1 MDHHHGGGPLDLAS
15 SKAAGGGPWILP
27 KPMEVVASPEGEEA
41 AAVTSVTAAAAR
53 RERERSSPTTEETSK
68 RRRAG
73 GPKARTGCA
82 TCKTRHVKCDERK
95 PTCFRC
101 EKVGV
106 ACEGYVER
114 VDRRRRRQTQNVV
127 RRTTP
132 LLIAPRSRST
142 PSEEE
147 AKQTDECSSEQHAVV
162 AVVAPSPQTTQT
174 RTQTKTP
181 YPTQTQTQTQT
192 HTQVQIHAQVHAQI
206 PRSVSILPE
215 IYRKDGIYFDYFRHQ
230 VSTNLAGYYTSPNWS
245 YLVVGEGLQDDC
257 IHHSILAVGALIRA
271 SPQEDA
277 NNPGGGLP
285 PPRKKL
291 LTDGYGV
298 TAHREVALR
307 HHVKAVKSLRERME
321 LITASSPTTVVV
333 TTLLLVVYELLQGEP
348 KTAELLL
355 NSCLGVLKDCI
366 TMFES
371 GGGGGSGAVETTT
384 TRQHPRDSEFD
395 DMEHVLPCIAAMS
408 HLSQSLQPLRR
419 HTHPFRIDPG
429 PDLHD
434 PEHDSISRFFI
445 SWGRFFTFGVG
456 FVGNSADFASTE
468 GGGGVGGDITT
479 LDALRHR
486 LTTHQ
491 QTLLARLRRWR
502 AVIQYYAQSPRVDAG
517 TKKGLRIVQIHW
529 LLLHITLTC
538 CLDPTEVA
546 YDAFGAEFRDL
557 TVQCVDLYRD
567 CVSQPRPTSVLLGQG
582 LILPLCTVVRA
593 CRDHDVR
600 MTALQALREIPS
612 SMVSWDV
619 VSAMDGIL
627 GALLL
632 EETGRRADGFV
643 PPESRWFWLEDVPVA
658 QETGTGTG
666 PAHSSRLKVYQRL
679 SPDYN
684 GKAVLTKLRTTSDMQ
699 SRICKTAGCNKEH
712 VLDSVVVED
721 L

>member
-1 MDHHHGGGPLDLAS
+1 MDHHH
-15 SKAAGGGPWILP
+15 GGGPWILP

-41 AAVTSVTAAAAR
+41 AAAAAAAAVTSVTSATSAAR

-147 AKQTDECSSEQHAVV
+147 GKQAADCSSEQHVV
-162 AVVAPSPQTTQT
+162 VVVAPSPQTTQT
-174 RTQTKTP
+174 QTQTRTQTKTP
-181 YPTQTQTQTQT
+181 YQTQSQTQTQTQTQV
-192 HTQVQIHAQVHAQI
+192 QVHAQVHAQI

-277 NNPGGGLP
+277 NHPGGL

-291 LTDGYGV
+291 LTDGHHGV

-371 GGGGGSGAVETTT
+371 GGSGAVEATT
-384 TRQHPRDSEFD
+384 TRKHPRDSEFD

-456 FVGNSADFASTE
+456 FVGNSADFASAE
-468 GGGGVGGDITT
+468 GGDITT

-486 LTTHQ
+486 LTAHQ

-658 QETGTGTG
+658 QETRTGTWTGTGTG
-666 PAHSSRLKVYQRL
+666 PAHSSSKLKVYQRL
-679 SPDYN
+679 SPGHD
-684 GKAVLTKLRTTSDMQ
+684 GKAVLTKLRTTSDMR

-712 VLDSVVVED
+712 VLDPVVVED

>member
-1 MDHHHGGGPLDLAS
+1 MDHHH
-15 SKAAGGGPWILP
+15 GGGPWILP

-41 AAVTSVTAAAAR
+41 AASAAAAAAVTSVTSATSAAR
-53 RERERSSPTTEETSK
+53 RERERSSPTTEEASK

-142 PSEEE
+142 PS
-147 AKQTDECSSEQHAVV
+147 
-162 AVVAPSPQTTQT
+162 
-174 RTQTKTP
+174 
-181 YPTQTQTQTQT
+181 
-192 HTQVQIHAQVHAQI
+192 
-206 PRSVSILPE
+206 VSILPE

-277 NNPGGGLP
+277 NNPDGLP
-285 PPRKKL
+285 TRKKKL

-366 TMFES
+366 TMFE
-371 GGGGGSGAVETTT
+371 GGGSGAVEASAVGA
-384 TRQHPRDSEFD
+384 RQHPRDSEFD

-456 FVGNSADFASTE
+456 FVGNSADFASAE
-468 GGGGVGGDITT
+468 GGGDGGIA

-486 LTTHQ
+486 LTAHQ

-593 CRDHDVR
+593 CRDHDIR

-658 QETGTGTG
+658 QETGTWTGTGTGTGTG
-666 PAHSSRLKVYQRL
+666 PAHSSKLKVYQRL
-679 SPDYN
+679 SPGHD
-684 GKAVLTKLRTTSDMQ
+684 GKAVLTKLRTTSDMR

-712 VLDSVVVED
+712 VLDPVVVED

>member
-1 MDHHHGGGPLDLAS
+1 MDHHHHGPPDPAS
-15 SKAAGGGPWILP
+15 SKVVGGGPWILP
-27 KPMEVVASPEGEEA
+27 RPMEVASSPEGEEVEEVEA
-41 AAVTSVTAAAAR
+41 ATSATSASAAVTAAR
-53 RERERSSPTTEETSK
+53 RERERERSSPTTPEETSGGK

-132 LLIAPRSRST
+132 LLIAPRSTST
-142 PSEEE
+142 PEEE
-147 AKQTDECSSEQHAVV
+147 DV
-162 AVVAPSPQTTQT
+162 
-174 RTQTKTP
+174 
-181 YPTQTQTQTQT
+181 
-192 HTQVQIHAQVHAQI
+192 IHFQPQI
-206 PRSVSILPE
+206 PRSVSILPD
-215 IYRKDGIYFDYFRHQ
+215 IYRKDGVYFDYFRHQ

-271 SPQEDA
+271 SPQDA
-277 NNPGGGLP
+277 NLEGGGG
-285 PPRKKL
+285 PRRNKKKL
-291 LTDGYGV
+291 PLTTTTTTTTTTDGHGV

-355 NSCLGVLKDCI
+355 NSCLGMLKDCI
-366 TMFES
+366 TMFE
-371 GGGGGSGAVETTT
+371 GGGSGSGAPEATTPTITTPTTTT
-384 TRQHPRDSEFD
+384 TRHHHHHHHYPRDSEFD

-419 HTHPFRIDPG
+419 HTHHHHPPFRIDPG
-429 PDLHD
+429 ADLDHD
-434 PEHDSISRFFI
+434 PERDSISRFFI

-456 FVGNSADFASTE
+456 FVGSSADDTA
-468 GGGGVGGDITT
+468 GPA
-479 LDALRHR
+479 ALAA
-486 LTTHQ
+486 LAAHQ
-491 QTLLARLRRWR
+491 QTFLARLRRWR

-529 LLLHITLTC
+529 LLLRITLAC

-557 TVQCVDLYRD
+557 TAQCVGLYRD

-600 MTALQALREIPS
+600 MTALRALREIPS

-632 EETGRRADGFV
+632 EETGRRRDGFV
-643 PPESRWFWLEDVPVA
+643 PPESRWFWLEDVPAAVA

-666 PAHSSRLKVYQRL
+666 LAHGKLKVYQRL
-679 SPDYN
+679 SPGHD
-684 GKAVLTKLRTTSDMQ
+684 GKAVLTKLRTTSDMS
-699 SRICKTAGCNKEH
+699 SRICKAAGCNKEH
-712 VLDSVVVED
+712 VLDPVVVED